1 MCKKIKYCFFCLWD
15 LKRSDIQNNWCWL
28 TLRRVRK
35 KYSEILKYRENRSI
49 TVVVR
54 WNPARLK
61 RLFSHFN
68 SLVLHSLLLQE
79 ASGAQTCERNNVVK
93 REGLRAARSRQIRVE
108 IDLITSGFLPRC
120 SFYLTAELN
129 SRGPKEIKSPSER
142 ETRLRIRMSANQS
155 FDYNIE
161 IRRCGEEDAWF
172 HLPVANRN
180 RNPVQTATIDI
191 YYVDRGE
198 PNWPRTRPLR
208 ALKSKRPNATN
219 PSYLVHSALRDLR
232 FPSRNFAR

>member
-1 MCKKIKYCFFCLWD
+1 MTIEKIARW
-15 LKRSDIQNNWCWL
+15 S
-28 TLRRVRK
+28 VA
-35 KYSEILKYRENRSI
+35 
-49 TVVVR
+49 VR

-61 RLFSHFN
+61 RLLSHFN
-68 SLVLHSLLLQE
+68 SLVLRSFLLQE
-79 ASGAQTCERNNVVK
+79 ARGARTCERNNVVK
-93 REGLRAARSRQIRVE
+93 REDCGRQEAGKFALKLIWLPPASCRDAVFTWLPSWIRA
-108 IDLITSGFLPRC
+108 D
-120 SFYLTAELN
+120 
-129 SRGPKEIKSPSER
+129 PKGIKSPSER

-161 IRRCGEEDAWF
+161 IRRRGEEEAWF

-198 PNWPRTRPLR
+198 LNWLRTRPLR

-219 PSYLVHSALRDLR
+219 PSCPVHSGI
-232 FPSRNFAR
+232 ARSAFSIANIVR